1 MENSLNSL
9 VSNEKFTSRIKKMS
23 LEKLLGVK
31 KFLDDR
37 YYNDQQAISDEK
49 YDIIVD
55 IIKEKSPSYVPK
67 VGSAIR
73 DDDNKAKLPFKLNSM
88 DKIKHGETKKLEK
101 WLLTNTATE
110 YVISDKLNG
119 VSCLICYNEKGD
131 VSMFTRGDGEVG
143 SNISHFKDL
152 FVGIPKG
159 VRSLNVRGELIIKKD
174 VFDSLYSKEYKNS
187 LGMIVSVVNA
197 KTFKQATS
205 DIRFVAYEVVTH
217 GNTENNQKDSL
228 SRLLSHGFEV
238 VSHIVTNSIDDNVL
252 SKYLGERTEHS
263 EYSIDGIIVQKN
275 TVYNRTS
282 VESSGNPSY
291 AFAYKMITDSC
302 ETRVVD
308 VIWTASRHSI
318 LKPRVQIEPVEL
330 CGATINFATGNN
342 AKFIVDNKI
351 NKGSR
356 VVVIRSGEIIPKIER
371 VLTHGDVPLLPQIPY
386 KWNDTKV
393 DIFTESESDNAIIKQ
408 IAYFFSTLE
417 FKNIAEGVVTK
428 LYNAGF
434 DDIFKILKMSVADF
448 RKVPTFEEKMSSR
461 LFSSIQDRIQN
472 PVDIPTLM
480 IASGAFG
487 QGLGIRKMKTL
498 LDVIPNLLE
507 ATVSIEDICKV
518 DGFSTKT
525 AEKVAS
531 NIKNFNMFFEQFKK
545 CGGSC
550 EEVCKDA
557 CEETC
562 EEVCEEVCE
571 DETTP
576 FTEEEV
582 KMARAMSGKSK
593 RLSGM
598 KVVFTGFR
606 NTDIERKIE
615 SFGGEVC
622 DSVTKTTSCLV
633 TLDGDNH
640 QSSGKSVKAKK
651 YGIQI
656 TCLSDFIKQYLG

>member
-1 MENSLNSL
+1 MKFFITTLMKNMETELNSL
-9 VSNEKFTSRIKKMS
+9 VSNEKFTSRIRKMS
-23 LEKLLGVK
+23 VAKLIELK
-31 KFLDDR
+31 TYLDDR

-49 YDIIVD
+49 YDIIVEV
-55 IIKEKSPSYVPK
+55 IKEKSPSYVPK

-73 DDDNKAKLPFKLNSM
+73 DDDNKAKLPFNLNSM

-101 WLLTNTATE
+101 WLLTNSATD

-119 VSCLICYNEKGD
+119 VSCLVCYDDKGNI
-131 VSMFTRGDGEVG
+131 SMFTRGDGEVG

-152 FVGIPKG
+152 ITGIPKG
-159 VRSLNVRGELIIKKD
+159 LRGTNVRGELIIKKD

-197 KTFKQATS
+197 KTFKKATS
-205 DIRFVAYEVVTH
+205 DIRFVAYEIITTGH
-217 GNTENNQKDSL
+217 TKSNQKDSL
-228 SRLLSHGFEV
+228 SQLRSYGFEV
-238 VSHIVTNSIDDNVL
+238 VTHVVITKIDDDIL
-252 SKYLGERTEHS
+252 SKYLGERTENS
-263 EYSIDGIIVQKN
+263 IYSIDGIIVQKN
-275 TVYNRTS
+275 TIYDRAS

-308 VIWTASRHSI
+308 VIWTPSRHSI

-371 VLTHGDVPLLPQIPY
+371 VLTHGDVPLLPQTPY
-386 KWNDTKV
+386 KWKDTKV
-393 DIFTESESDNAIIKQ
+393 DIFTESESDNVIIKQ
-408 IAYFFSTLE
+408 ITYFFSTLE
-417 FKNIAEGVVTK
+417 FKHIAEGIVTK

-434 DDIFKILKMSVADF
+434 DDIFKILSMSVADF
-448 RKVPTFEEKMSSR
+448 RKVPTFEEKMSTR
-461 LFSSIQDRIQN
+461 LFSSIQERLQK
-472 PVDIPTLM
+472 PVDVATLM
-480 IASGAFG
+480 IGSGAFG

-498 LDVIPNLLE
+498 LDSIPSLLE
-507 ATVSIEDICKV
+507 SKVTFEDICKV

-525 AEKVAS
+525 AEKVVS

-545 CGGSC
+545 CGGTS
-550 EEVCKDA
+550 EER
-557 CEETC
+557 EEI
-562 EEVCEEVCE
+562 EE
-571 DETTP
+571 DGDTP
-576 FTEEEV
+576 FTEEEIR
-582 KMARAMSGKSK
+582 MAQAISGKSNK
-593 RLSGM
+593 LAGM
-598 KVVFTGFR
+598 KFVFTGFR
-606 NTDIERKIE
+606 NTDFEHKVT
-615 SFGGEVC
+615 SLGGDVC
-622 DSVTKTTSCLV
+622 DSVTKATTCLV
-633 TLDGDNH
+633 TLNGDQ

-656 TCLSDFIKQYLG
+656 IQLSEFVKKYLG